1 MKKSLN
7 ITFVLVAFVIG
18 LSLSP
23 AIVSRADGG
32 DLSLIDA
39 CVKDKG
45 GM

>member
-1 MKKSLN
+1 MKRSLN

-18 LSLSP
+18 LLLSP
-23 AIVSRADGG
+23 AVISRADGG
-32 DLSLIDA
+32 DLSLIHA